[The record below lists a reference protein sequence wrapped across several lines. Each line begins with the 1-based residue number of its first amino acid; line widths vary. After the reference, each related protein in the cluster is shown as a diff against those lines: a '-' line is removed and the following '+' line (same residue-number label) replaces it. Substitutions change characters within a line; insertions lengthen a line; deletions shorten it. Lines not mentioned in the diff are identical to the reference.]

1 MGGCTNVSACARI
14 ATPGGMVLGAEV
26 GGGTVACAYAGTIG
40 PESVIPG
47 VDLMVGGVCICCGGG
62 IRFHTLPQLLFSA
75 IWVIVNTI
83 ALALDNA
90 NTLCCEPAVL
100 SRMWAFR

>member
-1 MGGCTNVSACARI
+1 MGGCTNVSAYAGI

-47 VDLMVGGVCICCGGG
+47 VDLMVGGGVYLLWRGHQVS
-62 IRFHTLPQLLFSA
+62 HTSP
-75 IWVIVNTI
+75 I
-83 ALALDNA
+83 AL
-90 NTLCCEPAVL
+90 LCHMGYCEYNSTCP
-100 SRMWAFR
+100 